1 MIRLDSYP
9 VQEVLDIL
17 LEDKSTGK
25 NIIWATEAYH
35 ALGNNFFAASQID
48 VRLLN
53 ETGGLK
59 IQPRTCKAL
68 EQQTERTR
76 KSAEVFTPAWVCN
89 EMNNRCDEAWFG
101 YRDVFNCQKGKTWI
115 PVEGPIKFPENK
127 KWQDYVDACRLEI
140 TCGEAPY
147 LVSRYD
153 ASTGEPILVTQRIGL
168 LDRKLRIV
176 SENTVNM
183 QQWVKW
189 ALRGLQSVYGY
200 EYYGDSLLI
209 ARVNLL
215 MSFVEY
221 AEERWQRKPDIH
233 TLQKAADIISWNI
246 WQMDGLT
253 GTVPIGTVS
262 SSIFDWREGRAKLF
276 LDVAKI

>member
-9 VQEVLDIL
+9 VREVMDIL

-25 NIIWATEAYH
+25 NIIWATDMYH
-35 ALGNNFFAASQID
+35 TLGNRFLAASQID
-48 VRLLN
+48 VSLLN
-53 ETGGLK
+53 ETGGIK
-59 IQPRTCKAL
+59 IQPRICKAL
-68 EQQTERTR
+68 EQQAERTR

-89 EMNNRCDEAWFG
+89 EMNNLCDEAWFG
-101 YRDVFNCQKGKTWI
+101 YQDVFNYQKGKTWI
-115 PVEGPIKFPENK
+115 PVEGAIKFPAKK
-127 KWQDYVDACRLEI
+127 KWQDYVDTRRLEI

-153 ASTGEPILVTQRIGL
+153 AATGEPILVTQRIGL

-176 SENTVNM
+176 SENTTDM
-183 QQWVKW
+183 RQWVKW

-215 MSFVEY
+215 MTFVEH
-221 AEERWQRKPDIH
+221 ARERWQRKPDIR
-233 TLQKAADIISWNI
+233 TLRKAANIISWNI

-253 GTVPIGTVS
+253 GTTPIENVS
-262 SSIFDWREGRAKLF
+262 SSIFDWKEGRPVLYAQMEQ
-276 LDVAKI
+276 